1 MAGPRLS
8 EAFVRLQADL
18 RSIEAKWA
26 LVGGLAV
33 SGRTEPRTTRDIDV
47 VVAVPDDKAA
57 EAVSWALRNRGY
69 QLDTQLEQTATGRL
83 STVRFLMPD
92 SKLPILADLLFGS
105 SGIEPE
111 VVEAAD
117 MLEIF
122 PQTFAPV
129 AKTGHLLALKVLA
142 LRPDRPQER
151 PQDLTDIREL
161 LRVADDEELRR
172 ARHALDLISRRG
184 FDRGKDLQAEFEE
197 QLRQFREGQDEGL

>member
-105 SGIEPE
+105 SGIERE

-142 LRPDRPQER
+142 FRPDRPQER

-161 LRVADDEELRR
+161 LRVADDEELTR
-172 ARHALDLISRRG
+172 AREALDLISRRG

>member
-18 RSIEAKWA
+18 RAINARWA

-47 VVAVPDDKAA
+47 AVAVADDKAA
-57 EAVSWALRNRGY
+57 EAISWDLRNRGY

-111 VVEAAD
+111 VVADAD

-161 LRVADDEELRR
+161 LRVADDAEIGR
-172 ARHALDLISRRG
+172 AREALDLISRRG
-184 FDRGKDLQAEFEE
+184 FDRGKDLQAELEE
-197 QLRQFREGQDEGL
+197 QLRQFRDAQDERL

>member
-8 EAFVRLQADL
+8 EAFVQLQADL
-18 RSIEAKWA
+18 RAIEAKWA

-33 SGRTEPRTTRDIDV
+33 SGRAEPRPTRDIDV
-47 VVAVPDDKAA
+47 VVAVANDKAA
-57 EAVSWALRNRGY
+57 ETVSRGLLSRGY
-69 QLDTQLEQTATGRL
+69 QLDSQLEQTATSRL

-92 SKLPILADLLFGS
+92 SQLPILADLLFGS

-111 VVEAAD
+111 IVASAD

-122 PQTFAPV
+122 LQIFAPV
-129 AKTGHLLALKVLA
+129 AKTGHLLAMKVLA

-151 PQDLTDIREL
+151 PQDLADIREL

-197 QLRQFREGQDEGL
+197 QIRQFREAQGERS